1 MLVWVVCDDVTDI
14 LEAGVRTLLLQAG
27 GYLES
32 DKGLISTV
40 STGTRSVLET
50 ELLES
55 LGTRGTSSVQ
65 ELELII
71 LETGEEVVAG
81 VL

>member
-1 MLVWVVCDDVTDI
+1 MTDI
-14 LEAGVRTLLLQAG
+14 LEAGVSTLLLQAG
-27 GYLES
+27 GYLDS